1 MIQFHSV
8 MSACFCKLRKATLSH
23 CSTTSHC
30 RVEIQGGN
38 ESFYHL
44 EILSEN
50 FSSNFEFDFDFV
62 FLQSTRRI
70 GSVHNCQ
77 EQTTERLYRLYNHKL
92 SEIIIHFQKKISLN
106 CIGGNF

>member
-30 RVEIQGGN
+30 RMEIQGGN

-44 EILSEN
+44 EMLSEN
-50 FSSNFEFDFDFV
+50 FSSNFEFDFDFDFDFDFV

-70 GSVHNCQ
+70 GPVHNCQ

-92 SEIIIHFQKKISLN
+92 SEIIIHFQ
-106 CIGGNF
+106 FFFR